1 MRMVQPKGPQRE
13 RVLEAAARVYYE
25 KGFATA
31 TMQDIADRVG
41 ILKGS
46 LYYYVESKDALLVE
60 IVERA
65 HDEAWPVLTATSDG
79 SVAELIGRYAR
90 WAVGAPVAA
99 ALMLER
105 HPGVAAAAHDRLA
118 RVRAAYRDLFADA
131 IAGRGPGADPQ
142 LAADGVV
149 GFLAATARSTA
160 LDARSARRVGAFT
173 AGALAA

>member
-65 HDEAWPVLTATSDG
+65 HDGAWPVMTATADG

-105 HPGVAAAAHDRLA
+105 HPGGAAAPAPTHNSPPTASSASSPRPPG
-118 RVRAAYRDLFADA
+118 RRRSTRAAL
-131 IAGRGPGADPQ
+131 
-142 LAADGVV
+142 DGSE
-149 GFLAATARSTA
+149 RSPPERSPRRHGMRRS
-160 LDARSARRVGAFT
+160 RSAPE
-173 AGALAA
+173 